1 MQKFPLDRVAT
12 FVDFLSLRQEK
23 ENGVYKVD
31 DDKSDYESDW
41 EAEIDPQG
49 EVFHIQPM
57 PEFTASPEI
66 PLKSRKIKHFNYFTS
81 FQKRSFFLW
90 DSGKYVYYP
99 SLFKGVP
106 WFKKVAHQSPP
117 PLNVNLS

>member
-1 MQKFPLDRVAT
+1 MVEVKTTQHFFFDRVDT
-12 FVDFLSLRQEK
+12 FADFIALRQDNLAVEK
-23 ENGVYKVD
+23 ENDVYKVD

-99 SLFKGVP
+99 SLF
-106 WFKKVAHQSPP
+106 
-117 PLNVNLS
+117 

>member
-81 FQKRSFFLW
+81 FQKRSFFCGTAENT
-90 DSGKYVYYP
+90 SIIH
-99 SLFKGVP
+99 LFLKGFP

-117 PLNVNLS
+117 PPPL

>member
-1 MQKFPLDRVAT
+1 MDT
-12 FVDFLSLRQEK
+12 FAYFSALRQDNLVAEK
-23 ENGVYKVD
+23 ENDVNKVD

-81 FQKRSFFLW
+81 FQKRTFFFVGQRKTRLLSISFLRGFL
-90 DSGKYVYYP
+90 G
-99 SLFKGVP
+99 L
-106 WFKKVAHQSPP
+106 KKWHINRA
-117 PLNVNLS
+117 PLI